1 MVFGNLST
9 GIEVFGAYNSDDQT
23 YTPDR
28 TYTLVDT
35 IEAKGV
41 SNIYYYGLYKVEFQN
56 EGEPEWRIHGESSSL
71 TDSDY
76 TFEQD
81 GNELVITSKNAGTA
95 GAFTMTAAAIHKA
108 ADEGTQ
114 VHEAAEKLVL
124 GEEISWMD
132 DYGNA
137 KYSQI
142 VWEMILKFA
151 EFWKEYK
158 PELISSEQFVWSD
171 KYKYAGTADI
181 VCKMNDE
188 IWLLDLKT
196 SNSIHKSYDLQLA
209 SYAKGLEESR
219 GVKIE
224 RTGIIWLKAK
234 CRGPSKQKGVIQG
247 KGWKVLQI
255 DEIEK
260 NFKLF
265 QNIYELYQLENP
277 NTEPIYNSYPTT
289 IKV

>member
-1 MVFGNLST
+1 MIKQGM
-9 GIEVFGAYNSDDQT
+9 
-23 YTPDR
+23 
-28 TYTLVDT
+28 
-35 IEAKGV
+35 
-41 SNIYYYGLYKVEFQN
+41 NILKQN
-56 EGEPEWRIHGESSSL
+56 EKNRLEFNPELKQINFLDRRVYKRGEGVYYPSVTTILQYMPKNKFFESWL
-71 TDSDY
+71 KDV
-76 TFEQD
+76 
-81 GNELVITSKNAGTA
+81 GHNADLIMRRA
-95 GAFTMTAAAIHKA
+95 GK
-108 ADEGTQ
+108 EGTQ

-132 DYGNA
+132 DFGNA

-151 EFWKEYK
+151 EFWKTYK
-158 PELISSEQFVWSD
+158 PELISAEDFVWSD
-171 KYKYAGTADI
+171 KYKYAGTADL

-188 IWLLDLKT
+188 VWLLDLKT

-209 SYAKGLEESR
+209 SYAKAIEESK
-219 GVKIE
+219 GIKIE
-224 RTGIIWLKAK
+224 RTGIIWLKSPT
-234 CRGPSKQKGVIQG
+234 RGPSKQKGKIQG
-247 KGWKVLQI
+247 KGWKVIQV
-255 DEIEK
+255 DDIEK